1 MGVFLVDSD
10 GLCITCGDAFLHVDD
25 CPMFPTTSFVCIFA
39 CGLAGGSMTWTIL
52 LVQNPSSPR
61 WLGLMTMMASFSM
74 STASCRLTVL
84 WSTPK
89 CFAAASWDS

>member
-1 MGVFLVDSD
+1 MGVFLVDVHE
-10 GLCITCGDAFLHVDD
+10 LCKVVSDAFVHVDD
-25 CPMFPTTSFVCIFA
+25 TLVFSTSSFVCIFA
-39 CGLAGGSMTWTIL
+39 CGLAGGSMTCTIL